1 MRWMIRRHANGFLQ
15 PTHISCIMEKKQLI
29 GALEAALFVSGEP
42 VALARLEKILD
53 LTATELA
60 ELVEMLREKLEHDDA
75 SGLQLIRHAQSLA
88 LATKGT
94 YASLMEQM
102 TKATLQETLSRAAL
116 EVLAII
122 AYRSPIA
129 RSDIEAIRGVNCN
142 FTLRNLLLRDLIE
155 RIGNPEDSRGYLYQP
170 TFKFLQS
177 LGISSIEAL
186 PDFET
191 LKDDERLLRLIEQEK
206 AVAQSEPSADADA
219 DASTRSPSA

>member
-1 MRWMIRRHANGFLQ
+1 
-15 PTHISCIMEKKQLI
+15 MEKQQLI

-42 VALARLEKILD
+42 VALSRLERILD

-60 ELVEMLREKLEHDDA
+60 LLVESLREKLERDEA
-75 SGLQLIRHAQSLA
+75 SGLQLTQHAKSLA
-88 LATKGT
+88 LVTKGS

-102 TKATLQETLSRAAL
+102 TKAALQETLSRAAL

-122 AYRSPIA
+122 AYRAPIA

-155 RIGNPEDSRGYLYQP
+155 RIGNPDDSRGYLYQP

-191 LKDDERLLRLIEQEK
+191 LKNDERLLRLIEQEK
-206 AVAQSEPSADADA
+206 AVASSESDADI
-219 DASTRSPSA
+219 DVSTHSPSV

>member
-1 MRWMIRRHANGFLQ
+1 
-15 PTHISCIMEKKQLI
+15 MEKKQLI

-142 FTLRNLLLRDLIE
+142 FTLRNLLLRDLI
-155 RIGNPEDSRGYLYQP
+155 
-170 TFKFLQS
+170 
-177 LGISSIEAL
+177 
-186 PDFET
+186 
-191 LKDDERLLRLIEQEK
+191 
-206 AVAQSEPSADADA
+206 
-219 DASTRSPSA
+219 

>member
-1 MRWMIRRHANGFLQ
+1 
-15 PTHISCIMEKKQLI
+15 MEKKQLI

>member
-1 MRWMIRRHANGFLQ
+1 
-15 PTHISCIMEKKQLI
+15 MEKKQLI

-42 VALARLEKILD
+42 VTLDRLEKVLG
-53 LTATELA
+53 LTATELS
-60 ELVEMLREKLEHDDA
+60 ELTTSLQEKLEHDES
-75 SGLQLIRHAQSLA
+75 SGLQLIRHARGLSLV
-88 LATKGT
+88 TKGL
-94 YASLMEQM
+94 YAPFMEQL
-102 TKATLQETLSRAAL
+102 TKAAIQETLSRAAL

-122 AYRSPIA
+122 AYRAPIA

-177 LGISSIEAL
+177 LGISSVADL

-191 LKDDERLLRLIEQEK
+191 LKDDERLLRLIAEEK
-206 AVAQSEPSADADA
+206 AMVQSGQPKDTDTSSDIPSV
-219 DASTRSPSA
+219 